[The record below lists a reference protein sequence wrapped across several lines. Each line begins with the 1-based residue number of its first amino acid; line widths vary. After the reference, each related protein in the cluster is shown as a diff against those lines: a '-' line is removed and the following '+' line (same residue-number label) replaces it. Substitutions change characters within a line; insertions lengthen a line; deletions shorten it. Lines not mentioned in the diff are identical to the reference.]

1 MNRRVLATAAAA
13 MLAMAVAAVA
23 QDAPEAELEDLDE
36 LYAWGA
42 VSSVVEVDEDGDGQL
57 VGFHLHTDEGETF
70 EIVMDDMGRAIAK
83 EASDRTDV
91 VVEVEGRL
99 SVDGLMVTITEFR
112 MVYVDPSEID
122 EDQDAGEG
130 DSG

>member
-1 MNRRVLATAAAA
+1 MTRRRLAAAAVA
-13 MLAMAVAAVA
+13 MLAMAAAVVA
-23 QDAPEAELEDLDE
+23 QGAPEGDLEELDE

-70 EIVMDDMGRAIAK
+70 EIVMDDLGRALAK
-83 EASDRTDV
+83 ESSDRTDV

-99 SVDGLMVTITEFR
+99 SVDGLMVTVTEFR
-112 MVYVDPSEID
+112 LVYVDPSALGD
-122 EDQDAGEG
+122 DAPGGGEG
-130 DSG
+130 

>member
-1 MNRRVLATAAAA
+1 MTRSRLTAAAAA
-13 MLAMAVAAVA
+13 MLVMAAAAVA
-23 QDAPEAELEDLDE
+23 QDGPSDDLEDLDE

-70 EIVMDDMGRAIAK
+70 ELVMDDMGRALAK

-99 SVDGLMVTITEFR
+99 SVDGLMVTVTDFR
-112 MVYVDPSEID
+112 LVYVDPSEL
-122 EDQDAGEG
+122 EDGDSEDG